1 RRGAARA
8 AGRRPLR
15 ADDRRRRRRL
25 GDGGEQG
32 AGRARRPLPRRIQCL
47 QRPRPQRRQRAHARE
62 PHDGRRE
69 RQARAGRVPVGG
81 LRGRAPRRARA
92 EDPGRGGPLPP
103 RTLMRPDALPVQAAR
118 SHAVLPPDAV
128 AALFGEGYTWRGTE
142 RVEVLGAGRPLFV
155 EARPGDPLR
164 LVLDALDREAL
175 RASSPTLRGPR
186 GALDAPAIGPIA
198 PRLVL
203 PTGLR
208 DAWGLTDGVTTSVA
222 LGPLVLSHVRVETG
236 EGPRV
241 VLDRTVLLAAGTEA
255 GTTARWLGSKGSVES
270 AR

>member
-1 RRGAARA
+1 
-8 AGRRPLR
+8 
-15 ADDRRRRRRL
+15 
-25 GDGGEQG
+25 
-32 AGRARRPLPRRIQCL
+32 
-47 QRPRPQRRQRAHARE
+47 
-62 PHDGRRE
+62 
-69 RQARAGRVPVGG
+69 
-81 LRGRAPRRARA
+81 
-92 EDPGRGGPLPP
+92 
-103 RTLMRPDALPVQAAR
+103 MRPDALPVQAAR

-270 AR
+270 ARPAASSASLPSPNRMEVVEVEGRVVTENDVRRARLQHKKIVVRPDQIVTPAARSLGRELGVFAA